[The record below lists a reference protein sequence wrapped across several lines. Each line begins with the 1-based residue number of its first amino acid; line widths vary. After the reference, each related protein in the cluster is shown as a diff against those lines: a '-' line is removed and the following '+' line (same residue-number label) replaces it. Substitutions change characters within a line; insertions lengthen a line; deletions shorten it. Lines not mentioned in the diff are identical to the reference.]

1 MVVFDLDDTLYKE
14 TDYVASGIRAIAKE
28 VDNNGLISEQEA
40 LDIINGAPDTAT
52 GFDLLEAR
60 ILIANARSGFNI
72 DKIVALYR
80 THTPDIRLS
89 EDTLSALTYLKT
101 AQIKIGIITDGR
113 SLAQRAKIKALG
125 LNRFVADS
133 DIIISGEIGADKHT
147 PVPFQ
152 MIAGANPEETEFIY
166 VGDNPEKDFFWPNN
180 MGWQTIMLRDIN
192 GLNIHQQN
200 PDDFSD
206 DHRAKFEI
214 SSLSELKSFV

>member
-40 LDIINGAPDTAT
+40 LDIINSAPDTAT

-60 ILIANARSGFNI
+60 ILIANVRSGFNI
-72 DKIVALYR
+72 DKIVAIYR

-133 DIIISGEIGADKHT
+133 NIIISGEIGSDKHT
-147 PVPFQ
+147 AVPFQ
-152 MIAGANPEETEFIY
+152 MIADANPEETKFIY

>member
-14 TDYVASGIRAIAKE
+14 SGYVASGIRSIAKE
-28 VDNNGLISEQEA
+28 VDNKGIISKQDA

-60 ILIANARSGFNI
+60 ILLADAKSGFNV

-89 EDTLSALTYLKT
+89 EDTLRALTYLQT

-125 LNRFVADS
+125 LDRFVDDS
-133 DIIISGEIGADKHT
+133 NIIISGETGADKHT
-147 PVPFQ
+147 PLPFQ
-152 MIAGANPEETEFIY
+152 KIANANPDETKFIY
-166 VGDNPEKDFFWPNN
+166 VGDNPEKDFYWPNKL
-180 MGWQTIMLRDIN
+180 GWETIMLRDIN
-192 GLNIHQQN
+192 GLNIHQQH
-200 PDDFSD
+200 PDDFPE

-214 SSLSELKSFV
+214 SSLTELKNFV